1 MKSGSEDWLRRRSFE
16 WRSFE
21 WRSFEW
27 RMREE
32 RRVSEDEEQKIVRL
46 RNCCKGFEK
55 LLLRV

>member
-1 MKSGSEDWLRRRSFE
+1 MKSGSEDWLRR
-16 WRSFE
+16 RSFE